1 MWGIVS
7 ATAFLGISQILIT
20 NYGLKFYLFLF
31 LGSIVAF
38 AAILATILIVYTRGT
53 TPDVKMRL
61 VSVLINLMFKPPANF
76 RQLKDYIN
84 LIKESAKP
92 HH

>member
-7 ATAFLGISQILIT
+7 ATAFLGISQLLIT

-31 LGSIVAF
+31 SGSIVAF
-38 AAILATILIVYTRGT
+38 AGVLAITLIVYTRGSD
-53 TPDVKMRL
+53 PGVKMRL
-61 VSVLINLMFKPPANF
+61 VSVLINLMFKPPANL

-92 HH
+92 TH